1 MAWDLGPAARQLYQR
16 GTRRRLPRT
25 PHPLPNAAK
34 ATPPNPAP
42 GAYALR
48 PYSIYLI
55 PYTHTLALTSPYPS
69 RVTCIPAPHL
79 ACAAQARPC
88 ASVLHPHATPTC
100 YRHLLHHATRAP
112 TPLNPKLLNPK
123 LLNPKVLNP
132 KLRNPKLRNPKL
144 LNLKVPNPTA
154 LLSPL
159 AKASCRALAWCKLRR
174 QANKRRQAVPQQA
187 LLTAVGHWRC
197 CQRRRCLA
205 PPPFGH
211 HAVVAGS
218 SGSIQ

>member
-100 YRHLLHHATRAP
+100 YTHMLHHATGAP
-112 TPLNPKLLNPK
+112 TLLNPKLLNPK
-123 LLNPKVLNP
+123 LLNPKLLNP
-132 KLRNPKLRNPKL
+132 R
-144 LNLKVPNPTA
+144 A

-205 PPPFGH
+205 PPPFH
-211 HAVVAGS
+211 QHVVAACS